1 MTSTSTLRVR
11 VHAITWQSPSVR
23 SVVLASLDGQPLPP
37 AAPGA
42 HIDVHLAK
50 QLSRSYSIVGQAGN
64 GARYEIAVAKDAAS
78 RGGSR
83 HVHEKLQV
91 GDEIDIGA
99 PRNLFPLHEDAAAT
113 VLIAGG
119 IGITPLWSMAQRLD
133 QLGRRWVLHYAARSR
148 RHAAYLADIEALA
161 ARSPHG
167 RLHLHFDDEQGG
179 ACFDMAGA
187 VAAAPADAHLY
198 CCGPQPMLAAYE
210 QAAAA
215 RPAERV
221 HLERFGAAP
230 GADGDGD
237 SFDVTLSR
245 SGLQFNVP
253 AGQSILDVLLEN
265 GMDPSYGC
273 MQGSCGLCE
282 TRVLDGTP
290 DHRDNLLSADAKAG
304 NACMLICCSRSK
316 TPSLTLDL

>member
-1 MTSTSTLRVR
+1 MNPTSTLRVR

-23 SVVLASLDGQPLPP
+23 SLVLASLDGQPLPP

-42 HIDVHLAK
+42 HIDLHLTPKLA
-50 QLSRSYSIVGQAGN
+50 RSYSLVGHAGSP
-64 GARYEIAVAKDAAS
+64 ARYEIAVAKDAAS

-83 HVHEKLQV
+83 HVHDTLRV
-91 GDEIDIGA
+91 GDELSISA

-119 IGITPLWSMAQRLD
+119 IGITPLWSMVQRLE

-148 RHAAYLADIEALA
+148 QHAAYLADIEALA
-161 ARSPHG
+161 ARSSLG
-167 RLHLHFDDEQGG
+167 TLRLHFDDEQAG
-179 ACFDMAGA
+179 ACFDMAAA

-210 QAAAA
+210 AATAA
-215 RPAERV
+215 RPAELV

-230 GADGDGD
+230 GADDAAD
-237 SFDVTLSR
+237 SFDIMLAR

-265 GMDPSYGC
+265 GMNPSYGC

-304 NACMLICCSRSK
+304 GQCMLICCSRSK
-316 TPSLTLDL
+316 TRSLTLDI